1 MDAHEI
7 VMHEVDRDPI
17 RSVVTH
23 FEIEGPTLIEPSD
36 NPLHW
41 VVRDDLSYVTV
52 ARCIYVQQPV
62 ARSKDAESAFTP
74 NET

>member
-1 MDAHEI
+1 M
-7 VMHEVDRDPI
+7 
-17 RSVVTH
+17 TL
-23 FEIEGPTLIEPSD
+23 FEIEGPTLIEPND

-41 VVRDDLSYVTV
+41 AVRDDLSYVTV

-62 ARSKDAESAFTP
+62 ARSKDAESAFAP